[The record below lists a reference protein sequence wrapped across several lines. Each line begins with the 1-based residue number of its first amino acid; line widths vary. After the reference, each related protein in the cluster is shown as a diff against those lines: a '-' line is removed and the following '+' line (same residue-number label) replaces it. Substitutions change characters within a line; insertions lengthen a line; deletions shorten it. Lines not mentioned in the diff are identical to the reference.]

1 MNNNMTI
8 TDYDSLVLEKKRQ
21 QEILKANAQLLD
33 RNVDD
38 IGQLLLQKLDPVVS
52 TFTVVK
58 KFVSPDTKTNG
69 VVSVGSNL
77 AIDWIAK
84 KIIPSSN
91 PMLRFIVPALLK
103 NYSSHYVGK
112 ATPIIDRIKDQFL
125 SWRSKKKGTAA

>member
-1 MNNNMTI
+1 MTI